1 MNLEQL
7 QKKRD
12 GCAETIRKAT
22 AEKNEIEK
30 QIDSIVITSTKKTL
44 AKYKISIVELLK
56 LNTASEEE
64 IKSFLNHLGK
74 ESKETR
80 DVSRERKEE
89 KVN

>member
-12 GCAETIRKAT
+12 SCEDVIRRAT

-64 IKSFLNHLGK
+64 IKSFLNRIGK